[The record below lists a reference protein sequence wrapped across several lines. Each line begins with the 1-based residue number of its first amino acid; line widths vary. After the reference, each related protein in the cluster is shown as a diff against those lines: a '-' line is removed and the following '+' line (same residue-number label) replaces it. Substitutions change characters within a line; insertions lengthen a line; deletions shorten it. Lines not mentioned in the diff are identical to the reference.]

1 MWKRPKRRLRAFR
14 QLGVEES
21 WARRFAY
28 SRKGGWAIACS
39 PIMGTTVTEARLR
52 QRGYIPFLEYYLD
65 AKFPDKHGGRKDKST
80 VRRK

>member
-1 MWKRPKRRLRAFR
+1 MAWKRPKGRLRAFR

-39 PIMGTTVTEARLR
+39 PIMKTTVTEDRLR
-52 QRGYIPFLEYYLD
+52 RRGYISFLEYYL
-65 AKFPDKHGGRKDKST
+65 KVKYKKQQNKSKAT
-80 VRRK
+80 KQNR